1 MGIRFRRSM
10 KILPGV
16 RLTVGKSSVGISA
29 GVRGARVSLNS
40 SGRVTTSAGIPGSG
54 LYWTESKSLRKKK
67 SKSKSLRTVSSTRV
81 EETIVDDEVYVEDVY
96 TPPARA
102 LDAPVSIPQQPAKS
116 HIFSSKEERA
126 LSALF
131 QDIYG
136 DQPGN
141 LPALVFEKTRALAA
155 EHPELALAM
164 QAIQVLHGSTNEELQ
179 KESFVLADS
188 LWPQRDALFSHEL
201 VQKYFPG
208 ITPGVMITPG
218 IFANER
224 YNMKALGLIYAEIL
238 QVQGNYAKALEVV
251 EEIDSD
257 QMTAISVADL
267 ELALLKFDDAI
278 ATTEDIENED
288 DATAMLLV
296 LRGIAFREKG
306 FFDASLECLKQAV
319 AKKSRSEGILN
330 RGLWERSFTYERMGK
345 KALAKKD
352 LEKIMSREPS
362 YDGLN
367 ERLALLNA

>member
-1 MGIRFRRSM
+1 MGFRFRRSM
-10 KILPGV
+10 KILPGI
-16 RLTVGKSSVGISA
+16 RLTVGKKSIGISA
-29 GVRGARVSLNS
+29 GVPGARVSLNS

-54 LYWTESKSLRKKK
+54 LYWTESKSIKKK
-67 SKSKSLRTVSSTRV
+67 LATSGSSRT

-96 TPPARA
+96 IPAAQA
-102 LDAPVSIPQQPAKS
+102 LDAPLSLRREPAKS
-116 HIFSSKEERA
+116 HIFSSKEEKA

-131 QDIYG
+131 YDIYG
-136 DQPGN
+136 DQAANP
-141 LPALVFEKTRALAA
+141 PAKVFEKSRAVAQ

-164 QAIQVLHGSTNEELQ
+164 QAVQVLHGSTNEEL
-179 KESFVLADS
+179 KNESFVLADQ
-188 LWPQRDALFSHEL
+188 LWPQREALFTNPL
-201 VQKYFPG
+201 VQKYFAS

-224 YNMKALGLIYAEIL
+224 YNLKALGLIYAEIL

-267 ELALLKFDDAI
+267 EIALLKFDDAI

-306 FFDASLECLKQAV
+306 FFDASLECLKQSV
-319 AKKSRSEGILN
+319 AKRSRSEGILN

-352 LEKIMSREPS
+352 LEKIMAREPS
-362 YDGLN
+362 YSGLN
-367 ERLALLNA
+367 ERLSLLNS

>member
-1 MGIRFRRSM
+1 MGFRFRRSM
-10 KILPGV
+10 KILPGI

-29 GVRGARVSLNS
+29 GIPGARVSLNS
-40 SGRVTTSAGIPGSG
+40 RGRVTTSAGIPGSG
-54 LYWTESKSLRKKK
+54 LYWTESKSIKKK
-67 SKSKSLRTVSSTRV
+67 RATSKSLVNAPS
-81 EETIVDDEVYVEDVY
+81 DL
-96 TPPARA
+96 A
-102 LDAPVSIPQQPAKS
+102 LDSPVAAPHEPAKS
-116 HIFSSKEERA
+116 HIFSSKEEKA
-126 LSALF
+126 LSNLF

-136 DQPGN
+136 DQAANP
-141 LPALVFEKTRALAA
+141 PAKVFEKTRAVAR
-155 EHPELALAM
+155 EHPALALAM
-164 QAIQVLHGSTNEELQ
+164 QAVQVLHGSTNEALQ
-179 KESFVLADS
+179 KESFVLADQ
-188 LWPQRDALFSHEL
+188 LWPQRDALFANPL
-201 VQKYFPG
+201 VQKYFAG

-224 YNMKALGLIYAEIL
+224 YNLKALGLIYAEIL

-251 EEIDSD
+251 EAIDSD

-306 FFDASLECLKQAV
+306 FFDASLECLKQSV
-319 AKKSRSEGILN
+319 AKRSRSEGILN

-345 KALAKKD
+345 MALAKKD

-362 YDGLN
+362 YSGLN
-367 ERLALLNA
+367 ERLSLLNS

>member
-1 MGIRFRRSM
+1 MGIRFRKSM

-16 RLTVGKSSVGISA
+16 RLTIGKKSVGISA

-54 LYWTESKSLRKKK
+54 LYWTESKSLKKK
-67 SKSKSLRTVSSTRV
+67 RAKSKTPRTVASSRV
-81 EETIVDDEVYVEDVY
+81 EESIVDDEVYVEDIF
-96 TPPARA
+96 TPQAQA
-102 LDAPVSIPQQPAKS
+102 LEAPVSIPQEPAKS
-116 HIFSSKEERA
+116 HIFSSKEEKA

-131 QDIYG
+131 YDVYG
-136 DQPGN
+136 DQESNP
-141 LPALVFEKTRALAA
+141 PSVVFEKSRAVAQ
-155 EHPELALAM
+155 EHPELVLAM
-164 QAIQVLHGSTNEELQ
+164 QAIQVLHGSTNAELQ
-179 KESFVLADS
+179 KESFVLADQ
-188 LWPQRDALFSHEL
+188 LWPQRDALFANPL
-201 VQKYFPG
+201 VQKYFAG

-224 YNMKALGLIYAEIL
+224 YNLKALGLIYAEIL

-267 ELALLKFDDAI
+267 EIALLKFDDAI
-278 ATTEDIENED
+278 ATTEDIENLD

-306 FFDASLECLKQAV
+306 FFDASLECMKQGL
-319 AKKSRSEGILN
+319 AKRTRSEGILN

-345 KALAKKD
+345 IALAKKD
-352 LEKIMSREPS
+352 LEKIMSREPAYS
-362 YDGLN
+362 GLN
-367 ERLALLNA
+367 ERLSLLNT

>member
-1 MGIRFRRSM
+1 MGFRFRRSM
-10 KILPGV
+10 KILPGI

-29 GVRGARVSLNS
+29 GIPGARVSLNS
-40 SGRVTTSAGIPGSG
+40 RGRVTTSAGIPGSG
-54 LYWTESKSLRKKK
+54 LYWTESKSIKKK
-67 SKSKSLRTVSSTRV
+67 RATSKSPVNVPSDS
-81 EETIVDDEVYVEDVY
+81 
-96 TPPARA
+96 A
-102 LDAPVSIPQQPAKS
+102 LDSPVAAPHEPAKS
-116 HIFSSKEERA
+116 HIFSSKEEKA
-126 LSALF
+126 LSNLF

-136 DQPGN
+136 DQAANP
-141 LPALVFEKTRALAA
+141 PAKVFEKTRAVAR
-155 EHPELALAM
+155 EHPALALAM
-164 QAIQVLHGSTNEELQ
+164 QAVQVLHGSTNEALQ
-179 KESFVLADS
+179 KESFVLADQ
-188 LWPQRDALFSHEL
+188 LWLQRDALFANPL
-201 VQKYFPG
+201 VQKYFAG

-224 YNMKALGLIYAEIL
+224 YNLKALGLIYAEIL

-251 EEIDSD
+251 EAIDSD

-306 FFDASLECLKQAV
+306 FFDASLECLKQSV
-319 AKKSRSEGILN
+319 AKRSRSEGILN

-345 KALAKKD
+345 MALAKKD

-362 YDGLN
+362 YSGLN
-367 ERLALLNA
+367 ERLSLLNS

>member
-1 MGIRFRRSM
+1 MGFRFRRSM

-54 LYWTESKSLRKKK
+54 LYWTESKSLKKKKTK
-67 SKSKSLRTVSSTRV
+67 SKSPRSVSSTRV

-96 TPPARA
+96 TPPRA
-102 LDAPVSIPQQPAKS
+102 LDAPVSIPQEPAKS
-116 HIFSSKEERA
+116 HIFSSKEEKA

-136 DQPGN
+136 DQAGN
-141 LPALVFEKTRALAA
+141 PPALVFEKTRKLAA

-179 KESFVLADS
+179 KESFALADQ
-188 LWPQRDALFSHEL
+188 LWPQREALFGNEL

-278 ATTEDIENED
+278 ETTEDIENAD

-319 AKKSRSEGILN
+319 AKRSRSEGILN

-345 KALAKKD
+345 NALAKKD

-362 YDGLN
+362 YPGLN
-367 ERLALLNA
+367 ERIALLS

>member
-1 MGIRFRRSM
+1 MGFRFRRSM
-10 KILPGV
+10 KILPGI

-29 GVRGARVSLNS
+29 GIPGARVSLNS
-40 SGRVTTSAGIPGSG
+40 SGRVTSSAGIPGSG
-54 LYWTESKSLRKKK
+54 LYWTESKSLKKK
-67 SKSKSLRTVSSTRV
+67 RAKSKAPRTVASTRV
-81 EETIVDDEVYVEDVY
+81 EETMVDDEIYVEDVY
-96 TPPARA
+96 IPPAQA
-102 LDAPVSIPQQPAKS
+102 LDAPVSLRREPAKS
-116 HIFSSKEERA
+116 HIFSSKEEKA
-126 LSALF
+126 LSGLF
-131 QDIYG
+131 HDIYG
-136 DQPGN
+136 DQAANP
-141 LPALVFEKTRALAA
+141 PALVFEKTRAVAQ

-164 QAIQVLHGSTNEELQ
+164 QAVQVLHGSTNEALQ
-179 KESFVLADS
+179 KESFMLADQ
-188 LWPQRDALFSHEL
+188 LWPQRDALFAHPL

-224 YNMKALGLIYAEIL
+224 YNLKALGLIYAEIL

-267 ELALLKFDDAI
+267 EIALLKFDDAI

-306 FFDASLECLKQAV
+306 FFDASLECLKQSV
-319 AKKSRSEGILN
+319 AKRSRSEGILN

-345 KALAKKD
+345 IALAKKD

-362 YDGLN
+362 YSGLN
-367 ERLALLNA
+367 ERLSLLNS

>member
-1 MGIRFRRSM
+1 M

-16 RLTVGKSSVGISA
+16 RLTVGKSSIGISA
-29 GVRGARVSLNS
+29 GVPGARVSLNS
-40 SGRVTTSAGIPGSG
+40 RGRVTTSAGIPGSG
-54 LYWTESKSLRKKK
+54 LYWTESKSVKKK
-67 SKSKSLRTVSSTRV
+67 STTRSFMDTV
-81 EETIVDDEVYVEDVY
+81 ETMADNQG
-96 TPPARA
+96 A
-102 LDAPVSIPQQPAKS
+102 LDSPVTAPHETPKS
-116 HIFSSKEERA
+116 HIFSSKEEKA
-126 LSALF
+126 LSNLF

-136 DQPGN
+136 DQAANP
-141 LPALVFEKTRALAA
+141 PAKVFEKTRAVAL

-164 QAIQVLHGSTNEELQ
+164 QAVQVLHGSTNEALQ
-179 KESFVLADS
+179 KESFVLADQ
-188 LWPQRDALFSHEL
+188 LWPQRDALFANPL
-201 VQKYFPG
+201 VQKYFPS

-224 YNMKALGLIYAEIL
+224 YNLKALGLIYAEIL

-251 EEIDSD
+251 EAIDSD

-267 ELALLKFDDAI
+267 EIALLKFDDAI

-306 FFDASLECLKQAV
+306 FFDASLECLKQSV
-319 AKKSRSEGILN
+319 AKRSRSEGILN

-345 KALAKKD
+345 IALAKKD

-362 YDGLN
+362 YSGLN
-367 ERLALLNA
+367 ERLNLLNS

>member
-1 MGIRFRRSM
+1 MGFRFRRSM

-54 LYWTESKSLRKKK
+54 LYWTESKSLKKK
-67 SKSKSLRTVSSTRV
+67 KTKSKGPRSVSSTRV

-102 LDAPVSIPQQPAKS
+102 LDAPVSIPQEPAKS
-116 HIFSSKEERA
+116 HIFSSKEEKA

-136 DQPGN
+136 DQAGN
-141 LPALVFEKTRALAA
+141 PPALVFEKTRKVAA

-164 QAIQVLHGSTNEELQ
+164 QAIQVLHGSTNEALQ
-179 KESFVLADS
+179 KESFALADQ
-188 LWPQRDALFSHEL
+188 LWPQRDALFGHEL

-319 AKKSRSEGILN
+319 AKRSRSEGILN

-345 KALAKKD
+345 NALAKKD

-362 YDGLN
+362 YPGLN
-367 ERLALLNA
+367 ERIALLS

>member
-1 MGIRFRRSM
+1 MGFRFRRSM
-10 KILPGV
+10 KILPGI
-16 RLTVGKSSVGISA
+16 RLTVGKSSIGISA
-29 GVRGARVSLNS
+29 GVPGARVSLNS
-40 SGRVTTSAGIPGSG
+40 RGRVTTSAGIPGSG
-54 LYWTESKSLRKKK
+54 LYWTESKSIKKK
-67 SKSKSLRTVSSTRV
+67 RAKAKSPRTVASTRT
-81 EETIVDDEVYVEDVY
+81 EETIVDEEV
-96 TPPARA
+96 A
-102 LDAPVSIPQQPAKS
+102 LDSPVAAPHEPAKS
-116 HIFSSKEERA
+116 HIFSSKEEKA

-136 DQPGN
+136 NQESNP
-141 LPALVFEKTRALAA
+141 PALVFEKTRAVAK

-164 QAIQVLHGSTNEELQ
+164 QAIQVLHGSTNEALQ
-179 KESFVLADS
+179 KESFILADE
-188 LWPQRDALFSHEL
+188 LWPQRDALFANPL
-201 VQKYFPG
+201 VQKYFAG

-251 EEIDSD
+251 EAVDSD

-306 FFDASLECLKQAV
+306 FFDASLECLKQSV
-319 AKKSRSEGILN
+319 AKRSRSEGILN

-345 KALAKKD
+345 VALAKKD

-362 YDGLN
+362 YSGLN
-367 ERLALLNA
+367 ERLSLLNA

>member
-1 MGIRFRRSM
+1 MGFRFRKSM

-16 RLTVGKSSVGISA
+16 RLTIGKKSVGISA
-29 GVRGARVSLNS
+29 GVPGARVSLNS
-40 SGRVTTSAGIPGSG
+40 GGRVTTSAGIPGSG
-54 LYWTESKSLRKKK
+54 LYWTESKSLKKK
-67 SKSKSLRTVSSTRV
+67 RAKSKTPRTVASSRV
-81 EETIVDDEVYVEDVY
+81 EETIVDDEVYVEDVF
-96 TPPARA
+96 TPQARA
-102 LDAPVSIPQQPAKS
+102 LEAPVSIPQAPAKS
-116 HIFSSKEERA
+116 HIFSSKEEKA

-131 QDIYG
+131 YDIYG
-136 DQPGN
+136 DQEKNP
-141 LPALVFEKTRALAA
+141 PSVVFEKSRAVAQ
-155 EHPELALAM
+155 EHPELVLAM

-179 KESFVLADS
+179 KESFVLADQ
-188 LWPQRDALFSHEL
+188 LWPQRDALFASPL
-201 VQKYFPG
+201 VQKYFAG

-224 YNMKALGLIYAEIL
+224 YNLKALGLIYAEIL

-267 ELALLKFDDAI
+267 EIALLKFDDAI

-306 FFDASLECLKQAV
+306 FFDASLECLKQAL
-319 AKKSRSEGILN
+319 AKRTRSEGILN

-352 LEKIMSREPS
+352 LEKIMSREPGYS
-362 YDGLN
+362 GLN
-367 ERLALLNA
+367 ERLSLLNS

>member
-1 MGIRFRRSM
+1 MGFRFRRSM

-54 LYWTESKSLRKKK
+54 LYWTESKSLKKK
-67 SKSKSLRTVSSTRV
+67 KAKSKAPRSVSSSRV

-96 TPPARA
+96 TPPARV
-102 LDAPVSIPQQPAKS
+102 LDAPVSAPHEPAKS
-116 HIFSSKEERA
+116 HIFSSKEEKA

-136 DQPGN
+136 DQAANP
-141 LPALVFEKTRALAA
+141 PALVFEKTRAVAA

-179 KESFVLADS
+179 KESFVLADQ
-188 LWPQRDALFSHEL
+188 LWPQRDALFRHEL

-208 ITPGVMITPG
+208 ITPGEMITPG

-224 YNMKALGLIYAEIL
+224 YNLKALGLIYAEIL

-362 YDGLN
+362 YEGLN

>member
-67 SKSKSLRTVSSTRV
+67 PKSTAPRTVSSSRV

-96 TPPARA
+96 TPPARV
-102 LDAPVSIPQQPAKS
+102 LDAPVSAPHEPAKS
-116 HIFSSKEERA
+116 HIFSSKEEKA

-136 DQPGN
+136 NQAANP
-141 LPALVFEKTRALAA
+141 PALVFEKTRAVAT

-179 KESFVLADS
+179 KESFALADS